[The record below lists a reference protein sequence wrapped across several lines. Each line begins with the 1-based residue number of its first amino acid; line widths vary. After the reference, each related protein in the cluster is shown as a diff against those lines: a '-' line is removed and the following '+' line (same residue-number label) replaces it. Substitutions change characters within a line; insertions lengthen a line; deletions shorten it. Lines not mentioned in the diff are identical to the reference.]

1 MLFEDNF
8 NFIGYDFINNLPIEN
23 KNKLTSVDNGFA
35 KGNMF
40 EDLYD
45 PYKNYQVLKPMP
57 KTEKDELL
65 LEIMALSFAIN
76 DLNLYLDLNPN
87 DEEVLKKY
95 RMLVEKSCQ
104 KEMEYIKKYGP
115 LEVIDDDNKNS
126 FTWVKNP
133 WPWANT
139 GGTKYV

>member
-57 KTEKDELL
+57 K
-65 LEIMALSFAIN
+65 S
-76 DLNLYLDLNPN
+76 
-87 DEEVLKKY
+87 
-95 RMLVEKSCQ
+95 Q
-104 KEMEYIKKYGP
+104 
-115 LEVIDDDNKNS
+115 
-126 FTWVKNP
+126 
-133 WPWANT
+133 
-139 GGTKYV
+139 

>member
-8 NFIGYDFINNLPIEN
+8 NFVGYNFINNVPIEN

-45 PYKNYQVLKPMP
+45 PYKNYQVLRPMP

-87 DEEVLKKY
+87 DEEILKKY

-115 LEVIDDDNKNS
+115 LEVIDDDNEKS